1 MNAPQIP
8 SISVIDP
15 INPAIERV
23 RTILFRPFDLGKW
36 FVIGFCAWLA
46 QLGNAGGGGG
56 GGGNKGQYNIDQSSV
71 RHEISQAWRYVVDN
85 LDWIIPAAA
94 AVIVIFIGV
103 WLLLLWLSSRGR
115 FMFLY
120 CVAQNKAEVTDP
132 WHRFQSHAGSLFAF
146 RAVVGLITLGAA
158 VVPFVVGGI
167 VVSASTATLGFTPLT
182 IVGLVAAGMYFIAV
196 MIVSAVIGK
205 FTKDFVVPI
214 MYLHAIRATAAWRVL
229 LDVLSVNKGRFVL
242 YVLVQMAMAMAIGA
256 MMFMAVCCTCC
267 LAACLFILPYI
278 GTVVLLPIHIFTR
291 SYSLYY
297 LAQYGP
303 EFNVFAP
310 SSDPARPT
318 QSAGTAP

>member
-56 GGGNKGQYNIDQSSV
+56 
-71 RHEISQAWRYVVDN
+71 
-85 LDWIIPAAA
+85 
-94 AVIVIFIGV
+94 
-103 WLLLLWLSSRGR
+103 
-115 FMFLY
+115 
-120 CVAQNKAEVTDP
+120 
-132 WHRFQSHAGSLFAF
+132 
-146 RAVVGLITLGAA
+146 
-158 VVPFVVGGI
+158 
-167 VVSASTATLGFTPLT
+167 
-182 IVGLVAAGMYFIAV
+182 
-196 MIVSAVIGK
+196 
-205 FTKDFVVPI
+205 
-214 MYLHAIRATAAWRVL
+214 
-229 LDVLSVNKGRFVL
+229 NKGRFVL